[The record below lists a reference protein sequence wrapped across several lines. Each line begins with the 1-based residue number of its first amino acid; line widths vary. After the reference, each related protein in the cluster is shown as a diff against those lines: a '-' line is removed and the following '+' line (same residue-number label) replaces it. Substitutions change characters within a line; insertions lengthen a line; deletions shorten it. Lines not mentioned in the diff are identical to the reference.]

1 MNVLRTARWAPCRR
15 SFATVAPSL
24 VAAAAN
30 GTGTGWRTDAVA
42 VTDTSVVVAA
52 VSRADGCRCVVKMPC
67 TTEAQ
72 ESLRRQAD
80 VLAALHGDDRL
91 DGWRAVVPRVV
102 GQGEVNGR
110 PYWVEEALPGT
121 PAARMVRRGR
131 APELLEL
138 ATQLIGQL
146 HDRTS
151 ELSLLDASTVAAWVD
166 TPVEGLQAF
175 CAMRTRR
182 RPCLEAVTRL
192 RDELLESL
200 TGRPTRTCWIHGDF
214 WPGNLLVRGSDVTG
228 VVDWDRAS
236 AFGLP
241 LHDLV
246 HLRVLARRLATGE
259 ELGDVVVHALRDG
272 PAAALGISADRV
284 ARWFGG
290 LPARPAVLL
299 YWLRHVSLFID
310 SEGHRDNPRWLRG
323 NVERVLRH
331 A

>member
-1 MNVLRTARWAPCRR
+1 
-15 SFATVAPSL
+15 VAPSL

-30 GTGTGWRTDAVA
+30 GTGTGWRTDSVT

-52 VSRADGCRCVVKMPC
+52 VSRADGCRYVVKMPC
-67 TTEAQ
+67 TAEAQ

-80 VLAALHGDDRL
+80 VLAVLHRDDRL

-102 GQGEVNGR
+102 GRGEVNGR
-110 PYWVEEALPGT
+110 PYWVEEALPGM

-138 ATQLIGQL
+138 ATQLIGEL

-151 ELSLLDASTVAAWVD
+151 ELLPPDASTVAAWVD
-166 TPVEGLQAF
+166 TPVKGLQAF
-175 CAMRTRR
+175 CATRPR
-182 RPCLEAVTRL
+182 WRPYLEALGRL
-192 RDELLESL
+192 RDELWESL

-214 WPGNLLVRGSDVTG
+214 WPGNLLVQGSDVTG

-246 HLRVLARRLATGE
+246 HLRVLARRLATRE

-272 PAAALGISADRV
+272 PATALGVPADRV
-284 ARWFGG
+284 AQWFGG
-290 LPARPAVLL
+290 LPGRPAVLL

-310 SEGHRDNPRWLRG
+310 TEGHGDNPRWLRG